1 MRRCLRSFRV
11 KFDGVSAFS
20 LMYCETWQMLL
31 AIKGY
36 AAEHIPMLYRPLA
49 NTGISEIAAVLL
61 SMLLN

>member
-1 MRRCLRSFRV
+1 
-11 KFDGVSAFS
+11 
-20 LMYCETWQMLL
+20 MLL